1 MRHKKVVKREIQP
14 DKLYKSVLVARFI
27 NRIMV
32 DGKKTVAE
40 GLVYAAFETLK
51 AKGEDPLKIFERA
64 LQSVAPRQEIKARR
78 VGGANYQVPIEV
90 RGERKTALS
99 IRWIIEAAQKRSNKE
114 FHTFDQKL
122 VAEFMD
128 AIESKGEAVKKRDN
142 MHRQAEANKAFAHFR
157 W

>member
-1 MRHKKVVKREIQP
+1 MRHAKIVKRIVAP
-14 DKLYKSVLVARFI
+14 DTLYNSVIITKLI
-27 NRIMV
+27 NYIMI

-51 AKGEDPLKIFERA
+51 AKGEDPVKIFERA
-64 LQSVAPRQEIKARR
+64 LQAVAPRQEIKARR

-128 AIESKGEAVKKRDN
+128 AIDNKGEAVKKRDN

>member
-1 MRHKKVVKREIQP
+1 MRHKKVQKRQTAP
-14 DKLYKSVLVARFI
+14 DKVYKSVLVAKFI
-27 NRIMV
+27 NRIMI

-40 GLVYAAFETLK
+40 NLVYKALDDIK
-51 AKGEDPLKIFERA
+51 AKGEDPLKILEKA
-64 LQSVAPRQEIKARR
+64 VQSVSPKQEIKARR

-99 IRWIIEAAQKRSNKE
+99 IRWIVESAQKRSNKE

-128 AIESKGEAVKKRDN
+128 AIDNKGEAIKKRDN
-142 MHRQAEANKAFAHFR
+142 THRQAEANKAFAHFR